1 MLGDAVLY
9 AASRATSTAI
19 DNIERRA
26 IWAATAA
33 AFLICGLVFAL
44 IVAFWLAESRVGSLY
59 AAGTIAAGCIAV
71 GLCCLAMPWAIER
84 FERVRKRQT
93 SPVAATAAVVNEEAK
108 EAVDYFGALQVV
120 GAAFLFGLGAARRM
134 KR

>member
-19 DNIERRA
+19 DNVARRA
-26 IWAATAA
+26 IWVAA
-33 AFLICGLVFAL
+33 AGVLLSCGLVLAL
-44 IVAFWLAESRVGSLY
+44 IVTFWVTEPFVG
-59 AAGTIAAGCIAV
+59 AVNAGALIAAGCIAI
-71 GLCCLAMPWAIER
+71 GLGCLLMPWLIER
-84 FERVRKRQT
+84 IEHLRSKRT
-93 SPVAATAAVVNEEAK
+93 SPTAATVAVVKEEAQ

-120 GAAFLFGLGAARRM
+120 GAAFLFGLGAARRL

>member
-19 DNIERRA
+19 DHVARRA
-26 IWAATAA
+26 TWTAMGAVFLVCALVLALLVTFWVAEPRVGAVNAA
-33 AFLICGLVFAL
+33 AL
-44 IVAFWLAESRVGSLY
+44 
-59 AAGTIAAGCIAV
+59 IAAGCLIV
-71 GLCCLAMPWAIER
+71 GLICLVMPWAIER
-84 FERVRKRQT
+84 SEAMQQRNVST
-93 SPVAATAAVVNEEAK
+93 GTAVAEVVEEEAK

-120 GAAFLFGLGAARRM
+120 ATAFLFGLGAARRL